1 MTRASRLPRSVPTTT
16 PTEVEADGRE
26 RYVTEG
32 VLRALHRKDAP
43 DTPAHRTKWPTH
55 SFRRQDAAPLKPG
68 EATRLTIALLPTS
81 WRLRKGSRLRL
92 AIAGADADHYAQ
104 IPHGRPPTLT
114 LHHGGAMASLL
125 ELPLRWSES

>member
-1 MTRASRLPRSVPTTT
+1 MRTADTRNWGVP
-16 PTEVEADGRE
+16 A
-26 RYVTEG
+26 
-32 VLRALHRKDAP
+32 LRARRVPNSRRRTAP
-43 DTPAHRTKWPTH
+43 NGPTH

-104 IPHGRPPTLT
+104 GPHGRPPTLT
-114 LHHGGAMASLL
+114 MHHGGAMASRLD
-125 ELPLRWSES
+125 LPLRWEVS